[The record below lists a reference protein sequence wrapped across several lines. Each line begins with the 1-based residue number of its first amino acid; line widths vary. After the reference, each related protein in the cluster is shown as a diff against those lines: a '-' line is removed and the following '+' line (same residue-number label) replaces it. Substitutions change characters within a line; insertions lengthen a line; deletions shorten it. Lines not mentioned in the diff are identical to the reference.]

1 MLSKIASVKLNSTSL
16 FFIVSGLLKD
26 WGDEPEI
33 VSENDEKIKK
43 SNQIHYW
50 ISPEISQQIN
60 HFLLNLNQKPIFPSK
75 RKLEANWKE
84 REREREREREG
95 GRDVGRSSPH
105 YFSVIKYLPMLFLL
119 LEFVEQ
125 ECWRWVE
132 STRLLFHVRGD
143 EPGLFWEN
151 ELSDCIRY
159 WISC

>member
-50 ISPEISQQIN
+50 TSPEISQQIN

-84 REREREREREG
+84 RERERERERGREG
-95 GRDVGRSSPH
+95 RRPLITSLFFCYKISSNAIFAVGIRRTR
-105 YFSVIKYLPMLFLL
+105 MLTLSRINTTLVSCPRRWTWTLL
-119 LEFVEQ
+119 REWAE
-125 ECWRWVE
+125 
-132 STRLLFHVRGD
+132 RLHSL
-143 EPGLFWEN
+143 LN
-151 ELSDCIRY
+151 
-159 WISC
+159 